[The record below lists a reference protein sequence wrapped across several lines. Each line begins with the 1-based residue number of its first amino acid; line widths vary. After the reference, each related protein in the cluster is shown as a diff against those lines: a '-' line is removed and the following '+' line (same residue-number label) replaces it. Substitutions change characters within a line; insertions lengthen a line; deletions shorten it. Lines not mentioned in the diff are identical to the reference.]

1 MAVQKWVKDLMIEFD
16 TELNQITT
24 PQHNQIVLFK
34 PFRDNKDYKIGD
46 VYKVEIIDGQYWGTF
61 GLSNFWSWYRLD
73 ENGNSVRKESGY
85 GNFFKV

>member
-1 MAVQKWVKDLMIEFD
+1 MAVQKWVKDLVAEFD
-16 TELNQITT
+16 TELNQIAT
-24 PQHNQIVLFK
+24 PQYAQIVLFK

-73 ENGNSVRKESGY
+73 ENGNRVREESGY